1 MHVRDRKDYFGN
13 QTCLILQ
20 YITHSIGLTSPPIL
34 LLFYLLVQRNLT
46 DVHTTFGVVNM
57 KIIVR
62 AFVVVL
68 ALTGAA
74 ASTQITSASAQTKV
88 VVGKTSA
95 IPTPMC
101 APDDPNAC
109 GFR

>member
-1 MHVRDRKDYFGN
+1 MK
-13 QTCLILQ
+13 
-20 YITHSIGLTSPPIL
+20 LT
-34 LLFYLLVQRNLT
+34 
-46 DVHTTFGVVNM
+46 
-57 KIIVR
+57 VR
-62 AFVVVL
+62 AFVVVVVL